1 MPFES
6 LRYISSVMNGHEW
19 SNAVEIFEGKA
30 HDNLRI

>member
-19 SNAVEIFEGKA
+19 SNAVEIFEGKG